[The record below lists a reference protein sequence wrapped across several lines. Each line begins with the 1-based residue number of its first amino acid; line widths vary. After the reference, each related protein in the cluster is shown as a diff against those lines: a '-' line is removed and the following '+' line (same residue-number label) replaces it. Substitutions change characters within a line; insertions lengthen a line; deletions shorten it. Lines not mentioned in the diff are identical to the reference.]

1 MFVASISIM
10 RTTVEKERKRLVE
23 EKVKRFL
30 SIFLIF
36 FFFFFYFWLLS
47 FADDDFGGEK
57 QRTRTSRRSDG
68 PKEGKDE

>member
-36 FFFFFYFWLLS
+36 FFFFYFWLLS